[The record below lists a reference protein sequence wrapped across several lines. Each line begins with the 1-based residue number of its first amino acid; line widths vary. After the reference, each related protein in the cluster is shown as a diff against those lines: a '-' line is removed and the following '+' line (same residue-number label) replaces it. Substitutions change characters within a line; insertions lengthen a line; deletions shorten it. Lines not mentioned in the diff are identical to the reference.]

1 MFSTRFEP
9 SITAIAALI
18 ASTVLALC
26 AADVS
31 HLSLSRNYLPPL
43 SGAGGYS
50 TYSSYPTYPSYT
62 GNAYS
67 GGGYYSG
74 SGLGSS
80 YGAPLVSSGYN
91 SYAAVPQ
98 YNSYATPSRAYLPA
112 LTSYAGT
119 GYSGLDTKYGSNGGY
134 VY

>member
-1 MFSTRFEP
+1 MP
-9 SITAIAALI
+9 SITAIVLI
-18 ASTVLALC
+18 ASLALC

-50 TYSSYPTYPSYT
+50 TYSSYPSYPTHSTYPSYT
-62 GNAYS
+62 GSAYS
-67 GGGYYSG
+67 SVGYYSG

-80 YGAPLVSSGYN
+80 YSAPLVNSGYN
-91 SYAAVPQ
+91 SYASVPQ

-134 VY
+134 IY

>member
-1 MFSTRFEP
+1 MP
-9 SITAIAALI
+9 SITAIVLI
-18 ASTVLALC
+18 ASLALC

-43 SGAGGYS
+43 SGASGYS
-50 TYSSYPTYPSYT
+50 TYSSYPTYPTYPSYT
-62 GNAYS
+62 GSAYS
-67 GGGYYSG
+67 SGGYYSG

-80 YGAPLVSSGYN
+80 YGAPAVTSGYN
-91 SYAAVPQ
+91 SYATVPQ

-119 GYSGLDTKYGSNGGY
+119 GYSGLDTKYASNGGY
-134 VY
+134 IY